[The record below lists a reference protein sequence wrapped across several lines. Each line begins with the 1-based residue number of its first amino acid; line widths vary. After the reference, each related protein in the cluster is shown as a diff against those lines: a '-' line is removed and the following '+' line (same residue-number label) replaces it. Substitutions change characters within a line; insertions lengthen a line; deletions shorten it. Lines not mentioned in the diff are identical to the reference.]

1 MVDAIDDVL
10 CDRNK
15 PWEDY
20 GSTAIRRCVRNDA
33 IVEILFRAGQ
43 LAKCMPDN
51 APDQEHLDRLHRAL
65 TDAATAMQAALKP
78 YADPVV

>member
-10 CDRNK
+10 CDRNA

-20 GSTAIRRCVRNDA
+20 RSAAVRRCVRNDA
-33 IVEILFRAGQ
+33 TVEILFRVGQ
-43 LAKCMPDN
+43 LKQCMPEN
-51 APDQEHLDRLHRAL
+51 APDQEPLDRLHRAL
-65 TDAATAMQAALKP
+65 TDAATTMQAALKP

>member
-20 GSTAIRRCVRNDA
+20 GNAAIRRCVRNDA
-33 IVEILFRAGQ
+33 VVEIIFRAGQ
-43 LAKCMPDN
+43 LAKCMPDK
-51 APDQEHLDRLHRAL
+51 APDQEYLDGLHRAL
-65 TDAATAMQAALKP
+65 TVAATTMQNALKP
-78 YADPVV
+78 YADPIV